1 MRFWETE
8 TVELKSIV
16 MDDIKKEIIAFANCD
31 GGTIY
36 VGVADDGKVL
46 GVENADECALQISNM
61 VRDAVKPDVT
71 MFIHYETLECD
82 GKAVVAV
89 NIQRGTNRPY
99 YLAKKGLRPEGVYVR
114 QGYSSVPATDTAI
127 RQMIKETDGD
137 SFENMRS
144 INQALT
150 FEATK
155 KEFEKRNVVFG
166 QPQMQTLKIVSA
178 DGIYTNL
185 GLLLSEQCLH
195 TIKAAVFEGIN
206 QNVFKDRR
214 EFSGSL
220 MQQLNDVYDYIDFH
234 NQTHATFRKLWRID
248 TRDYP
253 EVAVREAL
261 LNTLVHRDYSFRAS
275 TLISIYDDRIEFVSI
290 GGLLPGLE
298 LDDLMMGVSV
308 CRNPHLA
315 NIFYRLQLIEAYGT
329 GMKKI
334 MGAYANAL
342 VQPKI
347 KTTNNAFKII
357 LPNVNFTPKAA
368 EVHKDFEKAANLAL
382 DSNEEKV
389 LQFLREHLMITRK
402 ETQTLLEVS
411 QSTAGRI
418 LKAMVDSGRIKQI
431 GGSRTTRYELRKE

>member
-1 MRFWETE
+1 MRFRETE

-155 KEFEKRNVVFG
+155 KEFEKRNVAFG

>member
-1 MRFWETE
+1 MRFRETE
-8 TVELKSIV
+8 IVELKSIV

-31 GGTIY
+31 GGTVY

-234 NQTHATFRKLWRID
+234 NQTHATFRKLLRID

-368 EVHKDFEKAANLAL
+368 EVHKDFEKAADLAL

-389 LQFLREHLMITRK
+389 LQFLREHRMITRK